1 MKKNR
6 ISVRLMGRDYS
17 LLSDQS
23 PERVQTV
30 ARYIDRKMRELQ
42 ITARVPE
49 TVLPVLT
56 ALTVGDE
63 LFIAQQENIRLKREL
78 AALSEEMKRLRSD
91 RSLDEE
97 N

>member
-1 MKKNR
+1 
-6 ISVRLMGRDYS
+6 MGRDYS
-17 LLSDQS
+17 LLSDQP

-78 AALSEEMKRLRSD
+78 AALSEEMERLRSD
-91 RSLDEE
+91 RSLDGE

>member
-1 MKKNR
+1 
-6 ISVRLMGRDYS
+6 MGRDYS
-17 LLSDQS
+17 LLSDQP

-78 AALSEEMKRLRSD
+78 TAMAEEMEQLRKARGTGD
-91 RSLDEE
+91 
-97 N
+97 

>member
-17 LLSDQS
+17 LLSDQP

-78 AALSEEMKRLRSD
+78 TAMAEEMEQLRKARGTGD
-91 RSLDEE
+91 
-97 N
+97 

>member
-17 LLSDQS
+17 LLSDQP

-78 AALSEEMKRLRSD
+78 AALSEEMERLRSD
-91 RSLDEE
+91 RSLDGE